1 MLISDIFRSEESQ
14 IDSLSADFEL
24 RDNDEV
30 DDRKIINFVSAKA
43 ELEQESSAHSGCA
56 QSIRAFLNNIRAD
69 RAPVVAESVI
79 EIFLILAVLISV
91 LLGLLW
97 GF

>member
-1 MLISDIFRSEESQ
+1 MLISDIFRSEVSQ
-14 IDSLSADFEL
+14 IDSLSADLEL

-43 ELEQESSAHSGCA
+43 ELEQESSAHPGCA

-79 EIFLILAVLISV
+79 EIFLILSVLISV